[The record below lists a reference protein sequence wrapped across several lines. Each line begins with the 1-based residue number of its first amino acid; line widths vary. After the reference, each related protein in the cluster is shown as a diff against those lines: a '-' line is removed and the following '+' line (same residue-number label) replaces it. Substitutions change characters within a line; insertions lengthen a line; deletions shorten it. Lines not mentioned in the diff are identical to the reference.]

1 MKNLTTVVTAL
12 LSLLVGVVPAAAQ
25 ADLFGF
31 VEYGTGGRITGTRV
45 DSPTTGDKLSDYV
58 LRELRLQLQSDLY
71 GDLGEAHF
79 KVDVLSD
86 QIGADETEVAVRE
99 GYVKFV
105 TFADRLEVRVGRQPT
120 TWGTGDLLFINDLFP
135 KDYVSFFSGRDD
147 EYLKSPSDVLRFG
160 LFDVLPF
167 NVDLVLTPQFTP
179 DVLPTGERLDFFNP
193 SLAADPLVPSE
204 ELKNGEAAV
213 RLNRYFGS
221 WNWSLYGYEGFWK
234 QPLAF
239 APDTFDM
246 TTGRANVVHPKLG
259 AYGAS
264 ARGPLFGGVAWVEG
278 GYYDSRDD
286 DAAMDAFVPNSELR
300 AMVGFERQWWSDFT
314 GGLQFYWEGMQDH
327 DEAVAARAATIDRFA
342 SDFGFDRELLE
353 RAFYIKDENRT
364 LVTLRLRQQFLLQTL
379 TAGLFTFYSPS
390 DEDMYLR
397 ASLAYDYTDQLKLTV
412 GANLFTADD
421 TRTLFGMHE
430 DNDNV
435 YGRVR
440 FTF

>member
-1 MKNLTTVVTAL
+1 MKTITVVMTSIL
-12 LSLLVGVVPAAAQ
+12 LLFVADGPAMAQ

-31 VEYGTGGRITGTRV
+31 VEYGTGGRVTGDRV
-45 DSPTTGDKLSDYV
+45 ESPTTGQKLSDYT

-86 QIGADETEVAVRE
+86 QVGIDETEVAVRE

-105 TFADRLEVRVGRQPT
+105 TFDDNLEVRAGRQPT

-160 LFDVLPF
+160 LFSVLPF
-167 NVDLVLTPQFTP
+167 TVDIVLTPQFTP
-179 DVLPTGERLDFFNP
+179 DVLPNGSRLDFFNP
-193 SLAADPLVPSE
+193 SLAGMPVLPSE
-204 ELKNGEAAV
+204 EVKNGEAAV

-239 APDTFDM
+239 APETFDGA
-246 TTGRANVVHPKLG
+246 TANLVHPKLG

-264 ARGPLFGGVAWVEG
+264 ARGTLFGGVAWVEG

-286 DAAMDAFVPNSELR
+286 EADVDAFVPNSEIR
-300 AMVGFERQWWSDFT
+300 AMVGYERQWWSDFT
-314 GGLQFYWEGMQDH
+314 GGMQFYWEGMQDY
-327 DEAVAARAATIDRFA
+327 DDAVAARTATIDQFA
-342 SDFGFDRELLE
+342 GGFGFDRDVLE
-353 RAFYIKDENRT
+353 RAFFLKDENRT
-364 LVTLRLRQQFLLQTL
+364 LITLRLRQQFMLQTL

-390 DEDMYLR
+390 DEDMYVR
-397 ASLAYDYTDQLKLTV
+397 ASLTYDYSDQLKLTL
-412 GANLFTADD
+412 GANVFTAED
-421 TRTLFGMHE
+421 TRTLFGMNDE
-430 DNDNV
+430 NDNV
-435 YGRVR
+435 YGRIR